1 LEALTSI
8 FDITDGSCR
17 NLGQSSTYK
26 IALAQDVENNTIPVN
41 NSKNSMLDEL
51 IYESSGKIV
60 SQKVVNTGDI
70 YDPSS

>member
-1 LEALTSI
+1 
-8 FDITDGSCR
+8 
-17 NLGQSSTYK
+17 
-26 IALAQDVENNTIPVN
+26 
-41 NSKNSMLDEL
+41 MLDEL